1 MGFSGRREALKRWT
15 ESANGS
21 GAGDDQPNGLIG
33 SRPRPSLRGVA
44 DMPARERAYHE
55 LRYRILEGRLPP
67 GTTLLEA
74 EVANLL
80 SMSRTPIREALIK
93 LEEER
98 LVTVRPRHGFTVQ
111 RQSLADLA
119 DIYEVFS
126 TLEVRAARLAAR
138 RGVSP
143 ERLDRLEGLI
153 TQMERLTAKGDIERW
168 SHLDDVF
175 HSDIVE
181 MSGNMR
187 LQATLRIFWSEQYRA
202 RMAIVRLRPSP
213 EDSDREHRAILAAM
227 RARDADL
234 AEELHRRHRE
244 RADRQALRLLDAAV
258 FTDKD
263 HV

>member
-1 MGFSGRREALKRWT
+1 MVYGRRGLLKRWT
-15 ESANGS
+15 EGSNGS
-21 GAGDDQPNGLIG
+21 GAGDDPPGGLVS

-44 DMPARERAYHE
+44 GMPARERAYHE

-74 EVANLL
+74 EVASLL

-126 TLEVRAARLAAR
+126 TLEIRAARLAATR
-138 RGVSP
+138 DVGA

-153 TQMERLTAKGDIERW
+153 GQMERMTAKGDIERW

-181 MSGNMR
+181 MSGNLR
-187 LQATLRIFWSEQYRA
+187 LQATLRIFWGEQYRA
-202 RMAIVRLRPSP
+202 RMSIVRLRPSP
-213 EDSDREHRAILAAM
+213 EESDREHRGILAAI
-227 RARDADL
+227 RERDADR
-234 AEELHRRHRE
+234 AEALHRRHRE
-244 RADRQALRLLDAAV
+244 RADAQALRLLSTGV
-258 FTDKD
+258 FTRRD